1 MKWRCRLIISNGDSG
16 KNDGLPSGDFHR
28 LPVRRGT
35 EPLGIAVTVLHI
47 DFETRSAADL
57 KEVGLDNYAR
67 DPSTDV
73 WCMAYC
79 IDDEPV
85 QLWTPENE
93 DGESFHR
100 LYEAVYHERSH
111 DGFRIVAHNVAF
123 EMAIWEIMVQRYGF
137 PAVDSIAVWE
147 CTQAM
152 AYAMAIPASLERAA
166 AAVGIK
172 QQKDMAGHRLMLQMC
187 APKAV
192 YNPSPN
198 LGQTT
203 ANFEWHDE
211 PDKLA
216 RLYEYCRQDVEVE
229 RELYTRLVPL
239 SKKERRV
246 WQLDYKINR
255 RGIQVDLPA
264 VKAASEMVLH
274 EQDRL
279 NVSIRKATDNVV
291 GFTTEV
297 ARLTKWVRAQ
307 GVAIDGLAKADILDA
322 LAIDTLPER
331 VREAMLIR
339 QEAGRSSTA
348 KLNKIISAAGTDGR
362 VRGTKQYHGAG
373 TGRWAGRTIQPDNFP
388 RPTLTPAEVE
398 DAIELI
404 QRGERGKLDLLYG
417 APMSVAA
424 DCLRGMITASPGHA
438 LLSGDFVGVE
448 NRVLPWLAGE
458 EWKLQAFREQDAGTG
473 PEIYLIAAAKIY
485 HTKPSDYTKKS
496 PERQTGKVSELSL
509 GYQGGLGAFRQ
520 METSLH
526 LDLGLTDDQINDAK
540 NEWRMAHPMIVKYW
554 ESCENAALS
563 AVLNPGKVFTAGA
576 KGREVRYKKVGSFL
590 WCGLPSQRAI
600 CYPYPKILEVETPWG
615 DLKDAVTYMKVVS
628 SSGAAKDKIIP
639 DPAAHGDW
647 QRVSS
652 YGGKF
657 AENNTQAFA
666 RDLLVDAM
674 LNLDA
679 DEFDI
684 VMHVHDEVVVEVTE
698 DTSDCGTH
706 AKFKKTMSEVPPYA
720 AGLPLAVETWRGK
733 RYRK

>member
-1 MKWRCRLIISNGDSG
+1 MTI
-16 KNDGLPSGDFHR
+16 
-28 LPVRRGT
+28 
-35 EPLGIAVTVLHI
+35 LHI

-73 WCMAYC
+73 WCMAYS
-79 IDDEPV
+79 
-85 QLWTPENE
+85 LG
-93 DGESFHR
+93 DGPIW
-100 LYEAVYHERSH
+100 LAMAG
-111 DGFRIVAHNVAF
+111 DGFNLMSSVAEYVRGGGTVVAHNAAF
-123 EMAIWEIMVQRYGF
+123 ELEIWNNVMVPRYGW
-137 PAVDSIAVWE
+137 PELKPEQCE
-147 CTQAM
+147 CTQAL
-152 AYAMAIPASLERAA
+152 AYAMAIPGSLERAA

-172 QQKDMAGHRLMLQMC
+172 QQKDMAGHRLMLQMR
-187 APKAV
+187 APKEIRRHVPKHNGATG
-192 YNPSPN
+192 Y
-198 LGQTT
+198 
-203 ANFEWHDE
+203 EEIIWHDE

-229 RELYTRLVPL
+229 RELYKRLVPL

-279 NVSIRKATDNVV
+279 NRDIRGATDSVV

-297 ARLTKWVRAQ
+297 ARITKWVRSQ
-307 GVAIDGLAKADILDA
+307 GVAIDGLAKADVLDA
-322 LAIDTLPER
+322 LGGELPDA
-331 VREAMLIR
+331 VRTVLNIR
-339 QEAGRSSTA
+339 KEAGRSSTA
-348 KLNKIISAAGTDGR
+348 KLNKILSAAGPDGR

-398 DAIELI
+398 AAIELI
-404 QRGERGKLDLLYG
+404 QKGERDKLDLLYG

-424 DCLRGMITASPGHA
+424 DCLRGMITASPGHD
-438 LLSGDFVGVE
+438 LLAGDFVGVE
-448 NRVLPWLAGE
+448 NAVLPFLAGE
-458 EWKLQAFREQDAGTG
+458 EWKLQAIREQNAGTG
-473 PEIYLIAAAKIY
+473 PKVYLIAAAKIK
-485 HTKPSDYTKKS
+485 HTTPDMYTKAS
-496 PERQTGKVSELSL
+496 PEYMLGKVSELSL

-540 NEWRMAHPMIVKYW
+540 NEWRAAHPMIVKYW
-554 ESCENAALS
+554 ADCENAAMS

-576 KGREVRYKKVGSFL
+576 KGSDTSSRTASREVRYKKVGSFL
-590 WCGLPSQRAI
+590 WCGLPSNRAI

-674 LNLDA
+674 LRLDA
-679 DEFDI
+679 ALYDI
-684 VMHVHDEVVVEVTE
+684 VMHVHDEAVVEIPEISGPEVE
-698 DTSDCGTH
+698 
-706 AKFKKTMSEVPPYA
+706 AKFKELMSEAPPYT
-720 AGLPLAVETWRGK
+720 AGLPLAVEMWRGK

>member
-1 MKWRCRLIISNGDSG
+1 MTI
-16 KNDGLPSGDFHR
+16 
-28 LPVRRGT
+28 
-35 EPLGIAVTVLHI
+35 LHI

-73 WCMAYC
+73 WCMAWATG
-79 IDDEPV
+79 DDEV
-85 QLWTPENE
+85 ELTPGHKRG
-93 DGESFHR
+93 DGRLDPGRDDSLANVFAAVESG
-100 LYEAVYHERSH
+100 ATV
-111 DGFRIVAHNVAF
+111 VAHNAAF
-123 EMAIWEIMVQRYGF
+123 ELAIWNEIMVPRYGW
-137 PAVDSIAVWE
+137 PVLKPEQCE

-187 APKAV
+187 APRSIA
-192 YNPSPN
+192 PD
-198 LGQTT
+198 GAIT
-203 ANFEWHDE
+203 WWDE

-216 RLYEYCRQDVEVE
+216 RLYEYCKQDVEVE
-229 RELYTRLVPL
+229 RELHKRLVPL

-264 VKAASEMVLH
+264 VKAASAMVLA

-279 NVSIRKATDNVV
+279 NQAIRKATDNVI

-297 ARLTKWVRAQ
+297 ERLTKWVRAQ
-307 GVAIDGLAKADILDA
+307 GVEIDGLAKADILDA

-348 KLNKIISAAGTDGR
+348 KLNKIISAAGSDGR

-388 RPTLTPAEVE
+388 RPTLTPEEVE
-398 DAIELI
+398 GAIELI
-404 QRGERGKLDLLYG
+404 QRGERDKLDLLYG

-424 DCLRGMITASPGHA
+424 DCLRGMITASPGHD
-438 LLSGDFVGVE
+438 LLAGDFVGVE

-496 PERQTGKVSELSL
+496 PERMTGKVSELSL
-509 GYQGGLGAFRQ
+509 GYQGGVGAFRQ

-540 NEWRMAHPMIVKYW
+540 NEWRVAHPMIVRYW
-554 ESCENAALS
+554 EACENAALW
-563 AVLNPGKVFTAGA
+563 AVLNPGQVFAAGA

-590 WCGLPSQRAI
+590 WCGLPSGRAI
-600 CYPYPKILEVETPWG
+600 CYPYPKLLQVETPWG

-628 SSGAAKDKIIP
+628 ASGAAKDKIIP
-639 DPAAHGDW
+639 DSAAQGDW

-657 AENNTQAFA
+657 AENNTQAVA

-674 LNLDA
+674 LRLDA
-679 DEFDI
+679 AGFDI
-684 VMHVHDEVVVEVTE
+684 TMHVHDEVVVEM
-698 DTSDCGTH
+698 DSGTGSEYPEF
-706 AKFKKTMSEVPPYA
+706 FKELMSLVPPYA
-720 AGLPLAVETWRGK
+720 AGLPMAVETWRGK